1 MQTSLSTE
9 PEQAN
14 KPSAIRGF
22 LQRIPYWLLAAIV
35 LGILFTW
42 KLLTDADYTAIFDAV
57 KQGIIVTIKVTVIA
71 YAASLVVGLLVALAR
86 LSSKRLFVETS
97 TFYVEIIRGIPML
110 VLLYYIVFVG
120 APIVI
125 QFMNGMGA
133 LLSDAGILPRLAGAL
148 SGLQVREVDFT
159 LRVIVA
165 LTVGYS
171 AFLSEIYRAGIE
183 SIDKGQTDAA
193 RAIGL
198 THFQSLRFVILP
210 QAIRRVLPPL
220 GNDFIAMLKDSSL
233 VSVLGVAD
241 ITFRGKVYAAGTFK
255 FFETYNV
262 VAFLYLVMT
271 IALALGLRRLERRM
285 GTGDNT

>member
-1 MQTSLSTE
+1 MHTPLQTDLIRPPNE
-9 PEQAN
+9 
-14 KPSAIRGF
+14 PSAIRGF

-35 LGILFTW
+35 LGILFSW
-42 KLLTDADYTAIFDAV
+42 KLLTDPDYAVIFDAV
-57 KQGIIVTIKVTVIA
+57 KQGIIVTIEVTIVA
-71 YAASLVVGLLVALAR
+71 FAASLVLGLLVALAR
-86 LSSKRLFVETS
+86 LSSKRLLVEAS
-97 TFYVEIIRGIPML
+97 TFYVEIIRGVPML

-120 APIVI
+120 APLIV
-125 QFMNGMGA
+125 QLMNGIGA
-133 LLSDAGILPRLAGAL
+133 LLSDIGVLQQLANIL

-159 LRVIVA
+159 FRVIVA

-183 SIDKGQTDAA
+183 SIGKGQIDAA

-198 THFQSLRFVILP
+198 THLQSLRFVILP

-271 IALALGLRRLERRM
+271 IALALGVRRIERRM
-285 GTGDNT
+285 TTGDQ

>member
-1 MQTSLSTE
+1 MQTSISNE

-14 KPSAIRGF
+14 RPSAIRDF
-22 LQRIPYWLLAAIV
+22 LQSIPLWLLAAIL

-42 KLLTDADYTAIFDAV
+42 KLLTDADYAAIFDAV
-57 KQGIIVTIKVTVIA
+57 KQGILVTIGVTVIA
-71 YAASLVVGLLVALAR
+71 YAASLVAGLLVALAR
-86 LSSKRLFVETS
+86 LSSKRLLVEAS

-120 APIVI
+120 APIII
-125 QFMNGMGA
+125 QLINGIGA
-133 LLSDAGILPRLAGAL
+133 LLSDFGILDRLAGAL
-148 SGLQVREVDFT
+148 VGLQVRDVDFT

-165 LTVGYS
+165 LTIGYS

-183 SIDKGQTDAA
+183 SIGKGQRDAA
-193 RAIGL
+193 RALGL
-198 THFQSLRFVILP
+198 THFQALRFVILP

-220 GNDFIAMLKDSSL
+220 SNDFISMLKDSSL

-271 IALALGLRRLERRM
+271 IALALSVRRIERR
-285 GTGDNT
+285 TAIGDQ

>member
-1 MQTSLSTE
+1 MQTSISNE

-14 KPSAIRGF
+14 RPSAIRGF
-22 LQRIPYWLLAAIV
+22 LQSIPLWLLAAIL

-42 KLLTDADYTAIFDAV
+42 KLLTDADYAVIFDAV
-57 KQGIIVTIKVTVIA
+57 KQGILVTIGVTVIA
-71 YAASLVVGLLVALAR
+71 YAASLVAGLLVALAR
-86 LSSKRLFVETS
+86 LSSRRLLVEAA

-120 APIVI
+120 TPIII
-125 QFMNGMGA
+125 QLINGIGA
-133 LLSDAGILPRLAGAL
+133 LLSDIGILDRLAGAL

-165 LTVGYS
+165 LTMGYS

-183 SIDKGQTDAA
+183 SIGKGQRDAA
-193 RAIGL
+193 RALGL
-198 THFQSLRFVILP
+198 THFQALRFVILP

-220 GNDFIAMLKDSSL
+220 SNDFISMLKDSSL

-271 IALALGLRRLERRM
+271 IALALSVRRIERRTA
-285 GTGDNT
+285 TGDQ

>member
-1 MQTSLSTE
+1 MQTSISTE
-9 PEQAN
+9 PEQVN
-14 KPSAIRGF
+14 KPSAIRGL
-22 LQRIPYWLLAAIV
+22 LQGIPLWLLAAIL

-42 KLLTDADYTAIFDAV
+42 KLFTDADYAAIFDAV
-57 KQGIIVTIKVTVIA
+57 KQGIIVTIEVTVIA
-71 YAASLVVGLLVALAR
+71 YAASLAAGLLVALAR
-86 LSSKRLFVETS
+86 LSSRRLLVEAS

-120 APIVI
+120 APIFI
-125 QFMNGMGA
+125 QLMNGIGA
-133 LLSDAGILPRLAGAL
+133 LLSDIGILDQLAGAL

-165 LTVGYS
+165 LTMGYS

-183 SIDKGQTDAA
+183 SIGKGQTDAA

-198 THFQSLRFVILP
+198 THFQALRFVILP

-220 GNDFIAMLKDSSL
+220 GNDFISMLKDSSL

-271 IALALGLRRLERRM
+271 IALALGMRRIERRM
-285 GTGDNT
+285 ATGDQ

>member
-1 MQTSLSTE
+1 MQTSISTE
-9 PEQAN
+9 PEPAN

-22 LQRIPYWLLAAIV
+22 LQSIPLWLLAAIL

-42 KLLTDADYTAIFDAV
+42 KLLTDADYAAIFDAV
-57 KQGIIVTIKVTVIA
+57 KQGILVTIGVTVIA
-71 YAASLVVGLLVALAR
+71 YAASLVAGLLVALAR
-86 LSSKRLFVETS
+86 LSSKRLLVEAS

-120 APIVI
+120 TPIII
-125 QFMNGMGA
+125 QLINGIGA
-133 LLSDAGILPRLAGAL
+133 LLSDIGILDRLAGAL

-165 LTVGYS
+165 LTMGYS

-183 SIDKGQTDAA
+183 SIGKGQRDAA
-193 RAIGL
+193 RALGL
-198 THFQSLRFVILP
+198 THYQALRFVILP

-220 GNDFIAMLKDSSL
+220 SNDFISMLKDSSL

-271 IALALGLRRLERRM
+271 IALALSVRRIERR
-285 GTGDNT
+285 TAVGDQ

>member
-1 MQTSLSTE
+1 MQTSIPTE
-9 PEQAN
+9 SAHPEQN
-14 KPSAIRGF
+14 TSAAGGI

-35 LGILFTW
+35 LAILFTW
-42 KLLTDADYTAIFDAV
+42 MLFNNEEYAAIFDAV
-57 KQGIIVTIKVTVIA
+57 KKGIIVTIEVTVIA
-71 YAASLVVGLLVALAR
+71 YAASLVLGLLVALVR
-86 LSSKRLFVETS
+86 LSNKRLLVEVS

-120 APIVI
+120 APVLI
-125 QFMNGMGA
+125 QAVNGMGA
-133 LLSDAGILPRLAGAL
+133 FLGKIGILPRLADWL
-148 SGLQVREVDFT
+148 SNLQVRQLDFT
-159 LRVIVA
+159 LRAIVA

-183 SIDKGQTDAA
+183 SIEKGQMDAA
-193 RAIGL
+193 RALGL

-241 ITFRGKVYAAGTFK
+241 ITFRGKVYAAGTFQ

-271 IALALGLRRLERRM
+271 IALALLVRRLERRM
-285 GTGDNT
+285 STGGG

>member
-1 MQTSLSTE
+1 MQTSISTE
-9 PEQAN
+9 PVHPDNET
-14 KPSAIRGF
+14 SAIRGF
-22 LQRIPYWLLAAIV
+22 LQRIPYWLIAAIL
-35 LGILFTW
+35 LGIFFTW
-42 KLLTDADYTAIFDAV
+42 KLLTDADYAVIFDAL
-57 KQGIIVTIKVTVIA
+57 KQGIIVTIEVTVVA
-71 YAASLVVGLLVALAR
+71 YAASLALGLLVALAR
-86 LSSKRLFVETS
+86 LSSKRVLREVS

-120 APIVI
+120 APVII
-125 QFMNGMGA
+125 QFVNGIGA
-133 LLSDAGILPRLAGAL
+133 LLGDAGILPRLADAL

-159 LRVIVA
+159 LRAIIA

-183 SIDKGQTDAA
+183 SIGKGQTDAA

-241 ITFRGKVYAAGTFK
+241 ITFMGKVYAAGTFK

-271 IALALGLRRLERRM
+271 IALALAVRRVERRM
-285 GTGDNT
+285 ATGEQ

>member
-1 MQTSLSTE
+1 MQTSISTE
-9 PEQAN
+9 PEPAN
-14 KPSAIRGF
+14 KPSPIRGF
-22 LQRIPYWLLAAIV
+22 LQGIPLWLLAAIL

-42 KLLTDADYTAIFDAV
+42 KLLTDADYAAIFDAV
-57 KQGIIVTIKVTVIA
+57 KQGILVTIGVTVIA
-71 YAASLVVGLLVALAR
+71 YAASLVAGLLVALAR
-86 LSSKRLFVETS
+86 LSSKRLLVEAS

-120 APIVI
+120 APILI
-125 QFMNGMGA
+125 QLINGIGA
-133 LLSDAGILPRLAGAL
+133 LLSDIGILDRLAGAL

-165 LTVGYS
+165 LTMGYS

-183 SIDKGQTDAA
+183 SIGKGQRDAA
-193 RAIGL
+193 RALGL
-198 THFQSLRFVILP
+198 THYQALRFVILP

-220 GNDFIAMLKDSSL
+220 SNDFISMLKDSSL

-271 IALALGLRRLERRM
+271 IALALSVRRIERR
-285 GTGDNT
+285 TAVGDQ